1 MKTVQKLELYFSIA
15 VLFAAL
21 SQLLL
26 FIFYMPK
33 SEDSSLTLTL
43 AYGGIFLIIPSV
55 LIFFGSYINNIK
67 ENTLGLA
74 VVIFFGGIFV
84 CLYAGIVLAGI
95 LIGSEINRN
104 AVIGMIIWLF
114 PSFFVGC
121 TMIFASINAFT
132 RHRRQV

>member
-1 MKTVQKLELYFSIA
+1 VKTVQKLELYFSIA
-15 VLFAAL
+15 VLLAAL

-55 LIFFGSYINNIK
+55 LIFLGSYIHNIK
-67 ENTLGLA
+67 ENILGLA
-74 VVIFFGGIFV
+74 VLIFFGGIFV
-84 CLYAGIVLAGI
+84 CLYVGIVLAGI
-95 LIGSEINRN
+95 LIGSEINRD

-132 RHRRQV
+132 RHRQQV